1 MLLYHT
7 GEGIIREPDV
17 HAGRSNADFGPGV
30 YLSPAREFTRRWARR
45 EAVVNV
51 YELDLDGLEVLRLQ
65 RSLPWVEF
73 ILRNRQGH
81 GAAGADVVIGPIAND
96 TLFET
101 MGLIT
106 GGFFSPEQMLA
117 LLQVGPA
124 YVQAAVRTERA
135 TAQLRW
141 IRAEPVI
148 RLDEELR
155 LWEQE
160 AYQQELAEAAAR
172 LLGQEDEQA
181 PVS

>member
-1 MLLYHT
+1 M
-7 GEGIIREPDV
+7 
-17 HAGRSNADFGPGV
+17 
-30 YLSPAREFTRRWARR
+30 
-45 EAVVNV
+45 
-51 YELDLDGLEVLRLQ
+51 
-65 RSLPWVEF
+65 
-73 ILRNRQGH
+73 
-81 GAAGADVVIGPIAND
+81 VIGPIAND

-135 TAQLRW
+135 AAQLRW
-141 IRAEPVI
+141 IGAEPVT

-155 LWEQE
+155 QREQE